1 MNKDLTVKID
11 NNVINLAI
19 ICNTIYLATEEDIA
33 DEIASKLRESINLI
47 GELTLVILELE
58 AEK

>member
-1 MNKDLTVKID
+1 MNDDLVAKVD

-19 ICNTIYLATEEDIA
+19 ICNTIFLATDEEVA

-47 GELTLVILELE
+47 RELTAIISELE
-58 AEK
+58 ADK